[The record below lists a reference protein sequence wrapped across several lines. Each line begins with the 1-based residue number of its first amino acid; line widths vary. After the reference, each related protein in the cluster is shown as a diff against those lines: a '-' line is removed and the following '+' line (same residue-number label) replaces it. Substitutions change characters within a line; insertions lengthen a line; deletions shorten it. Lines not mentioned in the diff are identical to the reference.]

1 VADTTASFAS
11 FLGRGWRFPIKPD
24 AQGRLNYVGGDEE
37 IRESIWIILTTAPGE
52 RQMLDQFGCNVHD
65 LVFDA
70 NTAALRGLVQENVR
84 SALTLWEPRIDV
96 LDVRAESPA
105 DQRNILTIHIDYRIR
120 ANNAIFNLVYPL
132 FLFEGAS

>member
-1 VADTTASFAS
+1 VADLTPS
-11 FLGRGWRFPIKPD
+11 FLGKGWRFPIKPD
-24 AQGRLNYVGGDEE
+24 AQGRLNYIDGDEE
-37 IRESIWIILTTAPGE
+37 IRESIWIILTTAAGE
-52 RQMLDQFGCNVHD
+52 RQMLEQFGCDIHD

-105 DQRNILTIHIDYRIR
+105 EQRNILTIHIDYRIR
-120 ANNAIFNLVYPL
+120 ANNAIYNLVYPF
-132 FLFEGAS
+132 FLFEGVS

>member
-1 VADTTASFAS
+1 
-11 FLGRGWRFPIKPD
+11 
-24 AQGRLNYVGGDEE
+24 
-37 IRESIWIILTTAPGE
+37 
-52 RQMLDQFGCNVHD
+52 
-65 LVFDA
+65 
-70 NTAALRGLVQENVR
+70 
-84 SALTLWEPRIDV
+84 LTLWEPRIDV

>member
-1 VADTTASFAS
+1 VADLTPS

-24 AQGRLNYVGGDEE
+24 AQGRLNYVDGDEE
-37 IRESIWIILTTAPGE
+37 IRESIWIILTTAGGE
-52 RQMLDQFGCNVHD
+52 RQMLEQFGCDIHD

-105 DQRNILTIHIDYRIR
+105 EQRNILTIHIDYRIR
-120 ANNAIFNLVYPL
+120 ANNAIYNLVYPF
-132 FLFEGAS
+132 FLFEGVS

>member
-1 VADTTASFAS
+1 MADLTPS

-24 AQGRLNYVGGDEE
+24 AQGRLNYVDGDEE
-37 IRESIWIILTTAPGE
+37 IRESIWIILTTAGGE
-52 RQMLDQFGCNVHD
+52 RQMLEQFGCDIHD

-105 DQRNILTIHIDYRIR
+105 EQRNILTIHIDYRIR
-120 ANNAIFNLVYPL
+120 ANNAIYNLVYPF
-132 FLFEGAS
+132 FLFEGVS